1 MAIRTHDE
9 LLGANQN
16 IMINMKYNSARN
28 ANNLFFQKGGG
39 NLRKQQSENAE
50 DPHLL
55 KVINGGA
62 SNKDS

>member
-9 LLGANQN
+9 FLGANQN
-16 IMINMKYNSARN
+16 VMINMKYNSARN
-28 ANNLFFQKGGG
+28 ANNLLFQKGGG
-39 NLRKQQSENAE
+39 N

-62 SNKDS
+62 SNRDS